1 MRYSF
6 KIGIFSNLTWQ
17 IWCPLFFKIQIN
29 SLTLSIVHFSWKSNS
44 ETRKKS
50 KINKMFQLYVGP
62 CLHCFV
68 VLWQKRRARANYFV
82 LIWYRQLLTQ
92 HSYEI
97 VTTPCSR
104 KSFRHWGAQQH
115 ISRVIAP
122 CTGGFLSLFF
132 DQAIP
137 YYSLSPSI
145 FASIKLCQASCR

>member
-1 MRYSF
+1 MSRRWDINSKF
-6 KIGIFSNLTWQ
+6 EFQQFDFTNFMSIFS
-17 IWCPLFFKIQIN
+17 KIQIN
-29 SLTLSIVHFSWKSNS
+29 FLTLSIVHFLWKSND

-92 HSYEI
+92 HSYGI
-97 VTTPCSR
+97 ITKPCSR

-115 ISRVIAP
+115 ISRVIAL
-122 CTGGFLSLFF
+122 CNGGFLSLFF

-137 YYSLSPSI
+137 YYSQRHLY
-145 FASIKLCQASCR
+145 LHR

>member
-1 MRYSF
+1 MST
-6 KIGIFSNLTWQ
+6 FS
-17 IWCPLFFKIQIN
+17 KVYVN

-92 HSYEI
+92 HSYGI
-97 VTTPCSR
+97 ITKPCSR

-115 ISRVIAP
+115 ISRVMYRPLQWWIFVSFLWPSNSLLLPAP
-122 CTGGFLSLFF
+122 SSRLKRHL
-132 DQAIP
+132 D
-137 YYSLSPSI
+137 
-145 FASIKLCQASCR
+145 FASIKLSQASWMWYRLSR